1 MRFIIHEQPYEKV
14 VAAGELRYEQ
24 EGVATGAVEHW
35 RLTTAVDNYT
45 FLRIDL
51 DARATPSGQSTLY
64 HLVLNENGRPE
75 RLRFRQW
82 HDRYR
87 ITGNLLFED
96 GVITASREV
105 DGESSAEELAVTDDV
120 GFWLPSSVG
129 LSLLAGQTVKTA
141 TSASSTQL
149 SRSVQAVSLQPT
161 RHKQRDLFSLFQTD
175 IQLSWDKDEEVVVM
189 GRAYQSRPFI
199 IQWTDQQYT
208 LWLDEQNCVL
218 QMIGGNRLTAVATR
232 LIHYK

>member
-24 EGVATGAVEHW
+24 EGVTTGAVEHW
-35 RLTTAVDNYT
+35 RLTTAVDSYQ

-51 DARATPSGQSTLY
+51 DARSAPSGQSTLY

-82 HDRYR
+82 SGEHK
-87 ITGNLLFED
+87 IAGNLLFED

-105 DGESSAEELAVTDDV
+105 DDESFAEELAVTEVV

-129 LSLLAGQTVKTA
+129 LSLLAQQQV
-141 TSASSTQL
+141 TS
-149 SRSVQAVSLQPT
+149 AVSLRPT
-161 RHKQRDLFSLFQTD
+161 RSKQHDLFSLFRTD
-175 IQLSWDKDEEVVVM
+175 IQLSWDENEEIVVM
-189 GRAYQSRPFI
+189 GRAHQSRPFI
-199 IQWTDQQYT
+199 VQWADQQYT
-208 LWLDEQNCVL
+208 VWLDEQNGVL
-218 QMIGGNRLTAVATR
+218 QMKGGNRLTAVATR
-232 LIHYK
+232 LVHYK

>member
-24 EGVATGAVEHW
+24 EGVTTGAVEHW
-35 RLTTAVDNYT
+35 RVTTAVDNYH

-51 DARATPSGQSTLY
+51 DARATPSGLSTLY

-82 HDRYR
+82 HNEHRL
-87 ITGNLLFED
+87 TGNVLFED

-105 DGESSAEELAVTDDV
+105 DDETFAEEVAVTEQD
-120 GFWLPSSVG
+120 GFWLPSTVG
-129 LSLLAGQTVKTA
+129 LSLLARQAMTT
-141 TSASSTQL
+141 
-149 SRSVQAVSLQPT
+149 AVSLRPT
-161 RHKQRDLFSLFQTD
+161 RSKQHDLFSLFKMD
-175 IQLSWDKDEEVVVM
+175 IKLSWDEDEEIVVM
-189 GRAYQSRPFI
+189 GRTYKSRPFI
-199 IQWTDQQYT
+199 IQWSDQQYT
-208 LWLDEQNCVL
+208 LWLDEHNCVL

-232 LIHYK
+232 LVHYK